1 MIILLTAISRAIEK
15 INSIGKT
22 AKDKQ
27 SKISVSEVWHL
38 WDLLVARYDVISETQ
53 MLKDFASDF
62 DFKFILESGLD
73 TLKDQVNH
81 LERLM
86 GEYGIPLPEK
96 PPETVTSTVDLEEI
110 TDKYIY
116 RRILRGIQDF
126 LNIHL
131 SSVSQATSAIM
142 RGTFIAM
149 LVEEIKIFDG
159 FMEYGK
165 LKGWTYTPPHYK

>member
-1 MIILLTAISRAIEK
+1 MLTAIIRAIEK
-15 INSIGKT
+15 IKGMGDT

-38 WDLLVARYDVISETQ
+38 WDLLVARYDVIAETQ
-53 MLKDFASDF
+53 LLKDFASDF
-62 DFKFILESGLD
+62 DFKIILDSGLD
-73 TLKDQVNH
+73 TLKGQATH

-86 GEYGIPLPEK
+86 GEFGIPLPEK
-96 PPETVTSTVDLEEI
+96 PPETVISTVDIEQI

-131 SSVSQATSAIM
+131 SSVTQATSAIM
-142 RGTFIAM
+142 RGTFIEM
-149 LVEEIKIFDG
+149 LIEEIKIFDG
-159 FMEYGK
+159 FIEYGK